1 MSGAPRERDPAA
13 AAAAARERHDLI
25 VIGGGVY
32 GIVLALA
39 ASRRGLRPLLLERDR
54 FAAATSASSLRI
66 LHGGLRYLQS
76 LNLSRMRESIAA
88 RAWWRRTF
96 PDLVRPLPCLMP
108 LYGDG
113 LKRPLPFRLAL
124 AANDALGRA
133 WDADPLP
140 PGRVVDARAVRRIFP
155 AVATHGLA
163 GGAIWHD
170 AFAPDMPRLLQAAL
184 ERASRGGAVALERVE
199 VVGLLERD
207 GRTAGVRARALG
219 PGGADLAFAAPVVI
233 NAAGPWSETVA
244 ASCGAAAR
252 LFAPALA
259 WNVAFRR
266 PPLADHALAVAARR
280 KGAQVYFL
288 VAWDGAL
295 VAGTGYAP
303 WSGSGETL
311 GAGRVAVPEPALDAF
326 IADLDAAVPGL
337 GLRREDVAEVFAG
350 LLPARAA
357 GTTALADRPVIVDH
371 GTTGGPSGLHSVSGV
386 KLTTAPAVAAR
397 VLERAFPGSGAADP
411 GACSAA

>member
-1 MSGAPRERDPAA
+1 MTAPPG
-13 AAAAARERHDLI
+13 ERHDLI

-32 GIVLALA
+32 GIVLTLLA
-39 ASRRGLRPLLLERDR
+39 SKRGLRPLLLERDR
-54 FAAATSASSLRI
+54 FAAATSAASLRI
-66 LHGGLRYLQS
+66 LHGGLRYLQT

-96 PDLVRPLPCLMP
+96 PDLVRSLPCLMP

-124 AANDALGRA
+124 AVNDGLGRA

-140 PGRVVDARAVRRIFP
+140 PGRIVDADTVRRIFP
-155 AVATHGLA
+155 AVPTRGLA

-170 AFAPDMPRLLQAAL
+170 AFVPDMPRLLQEAL
-184 ERASRGGAVALERVE
+184 ARADGARAFERVE
-199 VVGLLERD
+199 AVGLVERD
-207 GRTAGVRARALG
+207 GRAAGVRAH
-219 PGGADLAFAAPVVI
+219 DLATGAELVFAAPVVV
-233 NAAGPWSETVA
+233 NAAGPWAEAVA
-244 ASCGAAAR
+244 AACGAAGAR
-252 LFAPALA
+252 LFTPALA

-266 PPLADHALAVAARR
+266 PPLSDHGLAVAPRR

-288 VAWDGAL
+288 VGWDGML

-303 WSGSGETL
+303 WSGSG
-311 GAGRVAVPEPALDAF
+311 GAEGAVRGAVPEPELEAF
-326 IADLDAAVPGL
+326 IADLNAAMPGL

-357 GTTALADRPVIVDH
+357 GTTALAERPVIVDH
-371 GTTGGPSGLHSVSGV
+371 ETAGGPSGLHSVSGV
-386 KLTTAPAVAAR
+386 KLTTAPAVATQ
-397 VLERAFPGSGAADP
+397 VLDRTFPGSGAADVVD
-411 GACSAA
+411 GRTS